1 MEDGLLFIRLDHLY
15 FTLAKHYNYSVVASM
30 LPDLYWVRNDVLAKA
45 AQRASLSKAAGGT
58 TESHRRGK
66 HLYAHTNNKTALY
79 QSALSDVY
87 MNLVIGP
94 NRDPKVMANCLAA
107 GKGG

>member
-1 MEDGLLFIRLDHLY
+1 M
-15 FTLAKHYNYSVVASM
+15 
-30 LPDLYWVRNDVLAKA
+30 LAKA

-58 TESHRRGK
+58 TESYRRGK

-79 QSALSDVY
+79 HSALSDVY

-94 NRDPKVMANCLAA
+94 NRDPKGDGQLFGRRERVGDVGA
-107 GKGG
+107 GGEGN